1 MISLK
6 NEKPPHL
13 VLASPPDVLAVGGLL
28 LGQPLEGQQL
38 SELVHR
44 AVDDVVHWSAS
55 GSFGHDHVMQKHLD
69 DEREDQNFE
78 ITWAS

>member
-1 MISLK
+1 MIGSK
-6 NEKPPHL
+6 NGNSPHL

-38 SELVHR
+38 GELVHR

-55 GSFGHDHVMQKHLD
+55 GSFGHDHVRDAK
-69 DEREDQNFE
+69 
-78 ITWAS
+78 AS

>member
-1 MISLK
+1 MKKI
-6 NEKPPHL
+6 PHL
-13 VLASPPDVLAVGGLL
+13 VLASPPDVLAVSDLL

-38 SELVHR
+38 GELVHR
-44 AVDDVVHWSAS
+44 AVDDVVHWSS
-55 GSFGHDHVMQKHLD
+55 RGSFGHDHVMQKHLD